1 MRILVCAVALA
12 GCMADSL
19 AVNEPN
25 ELGVTR
31 LEVARDG
38 DDS

>member
-1 MRILVCAVALA
+1 MRILVCAVA
-12 GCMADSL
+12 GRCMGDSL